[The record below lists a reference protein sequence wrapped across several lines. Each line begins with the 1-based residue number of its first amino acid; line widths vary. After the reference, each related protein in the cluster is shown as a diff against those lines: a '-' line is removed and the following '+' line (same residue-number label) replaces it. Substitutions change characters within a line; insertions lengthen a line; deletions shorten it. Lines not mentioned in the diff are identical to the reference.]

1 MITRTVSD
9 YTIDATVK
17 YFDEEGNVQEI
28 VSEVHITNPRNPGEV
43 AERAK
48 KKLCKMYPG
57 SAIIIGNVTAVNKK
71 YSMEDEFFYANA
83 KEEVIE

>member
-1 MITRTVSD
+1 MITRTVFD

-17 YFDEEGNVQEI
+17 RFDEEGNVQEI
-28 VSEVHITNPRNPGEV
+28 ATELHITNPRNPDEV

-71 YSMEDEFFYANA
+71 YSMEDDFFYANA
-83 KEEVIE
+83 KEEIIE

>member
-17 YFDEEGNVQEI
+17 HFDEDGNVLET
-28 VSEVHITNPRNPGEV
+28 VVEHHITNPRNPDEV

-48 KKLCKMYPG
+48 KHLQKMYPG
-57 SAIIIGNVTAVNKK
+57 SAIVIGNVTAVNKK
-71 YSMEDEFFYANA
+71 YSMEDDFFYANA
-83 KEEVIE
+83 KEEIIE

>member
-1 MITRTVSD
+1 MVIRTVSD

-28 VSEVHITNPRNPGEV
+28 ASEVHIINPRNPDEV

-48 KKLCKMYPG
+48 KQLQKMHPG
-57 SAIIIGNVTAVNKK
+57 SAIIVGNVTAVNKK
-71 YSMEDEFFYANA
+71 YRMEDDFFYANA
-83 KEEVIE
+83 KEEIIE

>member
-9 YTIDATVK
+9 YTIDAVVK
-17 YFDEEGNVQEI
+17 YFDDAGNVQEI
-28 VSEVHITNPRNPGEV
+28 ASEVHVTNPRNPCEV

-48 KKLCKMYPG
+48 KKLQKMYPG

-71 YSMEDEFFYANA
+71 YSMEDDFFYANA
-83 KEEVIE
+83 NEEIIE

>member
-1 MITRTVSD
+1 MITRTVYD

-28 VSEVHITNPRNPGEV
+28 ASEVHITNPRNPGEV

-48 KKLCKMYPG
+48 KQLQKMYPG
-57 SAIIIGNVTAVNKK
+57 SAIVIGNVTAVNKK
-71 YSMEDEFFYANA
+71 YSMEDDFFYANA
-83 KEEVIE
+83 KEEIIE